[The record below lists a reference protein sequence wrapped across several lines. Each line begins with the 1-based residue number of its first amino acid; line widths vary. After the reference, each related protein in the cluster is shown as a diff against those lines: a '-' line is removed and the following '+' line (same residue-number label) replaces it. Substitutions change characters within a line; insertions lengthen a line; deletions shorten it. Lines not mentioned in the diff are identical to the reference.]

1 MVLPS
6 VRGWVDNMV
15 KGFNGGKARSRSRR
29 RLVGEGG
36 SPSSAIVHL
45 FKSRI
50 LFKSAGMNWELGEVD
65 CGLTFNGAEVACV
78 GVVFIVKIITMKAVL
93 RRLTQ

>member
-1 MVLPS
+1 MLPW
-6 VRGWVDNMV
+6 GAIHG
-15 KGFNGGKARSRSRR
+15 GFG
-29 RLVGEGG
+29 GG
-36 SPSSAIVHL
+36 SSSSAIVHL